1 MVVDLSEKIDEFLEH
16 EAPFN
21 EIVFDYYLNFIPYIG
36 FLLSPMF
43 IFIAVLFFTSRMAA
57 RSEIVAILSS
67 GTSFYRILFVPY
79 LLSASL
85 LVLLQLSALHFFV
98 PEANKGRLDFTNKYI
113 GKLFKNSEW
122 HLHMQQ
128 DANTYVY
135 LRNYVKKDSI
145 GRGLSMEF
153 FDDNKV
159 LKEKFMAQTIVWKP
173 KIQRWQ
179 AQWYKRRVI
188 GELGEKLYTGEKL
201 DTALGFG
208 PNEFGKK
215 VYLKEAMTTPELS
228 KFITQGKKMGIGNLE
243 FFELERYQ
251 RTAIPLAT
259 YILTVLGF
267 AIASRKTRGG
277 TGVHLAI
284 GAAVCG
290 SYVLMMQVSNTFST
304 NADLSPLLAVMIPNM
319 IYGVLGFVLLI
330 KAPK

>member
-1 MVVDLSEKIDEFLEH
+1 MEN

-21 EIVFDYYLNFIPYIG
+21 EIVFEYYLNFIPYIG

-79 LLSASL
+79 LLSATL
-85 LVLLQLSALHFFV
+85 LVMLQLSALHFFV
-98 PEANKGRLDFTNKYI
+98 PQANKGRLDFTNKYI

-153 FDDNKV
+153 FDGRD
-159 LKEKFMAQTIVWKP
+159 LKQKFMAQSIVWQP
-173 KIQRWQ
+173 KKQKWQ
-179 AQWYKRRVI
+179 AQWYKKRII
-188 GELGEKLYTGEKL
+188 GELGEELVTGEKI

-208 PNEFGKK
+208 PGEFGKK
-215 VYLKEAMTTPELS
+215 VYLKEAMTTPELN
-228 KFITQGKKMGIGNLE
+228 KFITQGKQRGVGNLE

-259 YILTVLGF
+259 YILTILGF

-277 TGVHLAI
+277 TGLHLAI
-284 GAAVCG
+284 GAGVCG

-304 NADLSPLLAVMIPNM
+304 NADLSPLLAVMIPNI
-319 IYGVLGFVLLI
+319 IYGILAFVLLI
-330 KAPK
+330 RAPK